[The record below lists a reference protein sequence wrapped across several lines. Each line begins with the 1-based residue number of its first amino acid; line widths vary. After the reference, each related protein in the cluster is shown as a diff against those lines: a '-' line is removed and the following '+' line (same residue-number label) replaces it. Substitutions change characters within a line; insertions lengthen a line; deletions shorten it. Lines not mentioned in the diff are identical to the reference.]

1 MDNGIVNLVAIV
13 GSLVCAMSLIPV
25 IFFSQSKGE
34 TKEPPDEEQFAWKD
48 TDDLDDFVKARH

>member
-1 MDNGIVNLVAIV
+1 MDNGLVNLVAIV

-25 IFFSQSKGE
+25 IFFKNSSGE
-34 TKEPPDEEQFAWKD
+34 TKEPPIEEQFAWKD